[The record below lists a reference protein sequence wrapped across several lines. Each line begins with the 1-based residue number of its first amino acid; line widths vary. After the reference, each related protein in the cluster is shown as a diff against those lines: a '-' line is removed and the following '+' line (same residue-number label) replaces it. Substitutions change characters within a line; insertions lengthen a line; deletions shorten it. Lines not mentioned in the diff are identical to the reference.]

1 MQKEEKIYIAG
12 HNGLVGS
19 AIIRRL
25 RACGHTNLLVR
36 TSGELDLHDQAAVRG
51 FFSEQRPD
59 YVFVAAAKVGG
70 ILANTKYPAEFIY
83 NNLCIETNIVDAAYR
98 NGTKKLLFLGSA
110 CIYPRLC
117 PQPIKEE
124 YLLTGPLEATN
135 EWYALAKI
143 SGIKLC
149 QAYRKQYGFDAISAM
164 PTNVY
169 GPGDN
174 FHPENSHVI
183 PGLIRRFHAAKVAN
197 DPEVAIWGTGA
208 PRREFLHVDDLADA
222 LVLLMERYSAHEH
235 INVGYGQDQTV
246 AELAALVAQ
255 AVGYPGRIVTDPSK
269 PDGMPRKIL
278 DISRMSALGWAPR
291 ISLEAGL
298 KETYAWYC
306 QQAAGR

>member
-1 MQKEEKIYIAG
+1 MQKEDKIYVAG

-25 RACGHTNLLVR
+25 RACGYTNLLVR
-36 TSGELDLHDQAAVRG
+36 TSRELDLRDQAAVRG

-59 YVFVAAAKVGG
+59 YVLIAAAKVGG
-70 ILANTKYPAEFIY
+70 ILANTRYPAEFIY
-83 NNLCIETNIVDAAYR
+83 DNLCIETNIVDAAYR
-98 NGTKKLLFLGSA
+98 NGAKKLLFLGSA

-124 YLLTGPLEATN
+124 YLLTGPLETTN

-149 QAYRKQYGFDAISAM
+149 QAYRKQYDFDAISAM

-183 PGLIRRFHAAKVAN
+183 PALIRRFHAAKVAN
-197 DPEVAIWGTGA
+197 DPEVIIWGTGT

-222 LVLLMERYSAHEH
+222 LVLLLERYSAPEH

-246 AELAALVAQ
+246 AELAAMVAQ
-255 AVGYPGRIVTDPSK
+255 AVGYCGRIVTDPDK

-278 DISRMSALGWAPR
+278 DISRMNALGWTPR
-291 ISLEAGL
+291 VSLEVGL

-306 QQAAGR
+306 QQVAGR